1 VEPAAGAAADGITWL
16 GFAAILVAL
25 ALVIGGAA
33 WFWAWRTHGRAPDV
47 PLGGPTPPRSPRPP
61 SPPTPPSSPLGP

>member
-33 WFWAWRTHGRAPDV
+33 WFWAWRTHGRAPEG
-47 PLGGPTPPRSPRPP
+47 PLERPVPPRPRPP
-61 SPPTPPSSPLGP
+61 DSAPPSAPLGP